1 MAINSPFFLDAVD
14 LATAT
19 SVYLDLSLTLI
30 APDGFY
36 GDGTITREQ
45 SSGILL
51 TAEACATCGTPCG
64 TAISESGGQGIY
76 QVNLDTGTIDTG
88 AIVIR
93 FDPQSVPDGFRATY
107 DGVVY
112 NKLSSPVD
120 GLHESSTPGHFTVV
134 GNTGSD
140 CGLAGNTTNLP
151 SLTEYLYN
159 GTSFVATGNTQSVT
173 LFPGDISLGASPGF
187 CVIVIPKPTGT
198 PNNVF
203 LEMLGPCGGTGW
215 DFEAYCPVA
224 LPSFS
229 SSIEYESSFISC
241 YAPLTQ
247 TYYFAKVHTAI
258 DNFVGLYDYV
268 FSDVNGEFPL
278 VNGFYLTN
286 NVATPNQV
294 IEVNNGIIVAITS
307 CNPACV
313 DCVPGTEVTIGTQD
327 WTVCNLD
334 VTTYSNGDPIPEVTD
349 AATWNA
355 LTTGAWC
362 YYNNDPLNGP
372 KYGKLYNGYAV
383 NDPRGLAPVGYHIPT
398 NAEWTTLTTYLGGTS
413 VAGGA
418 MKETGVCHWNAPN
431 TGATNSSGFTA
442 LPGGCRGDFGLF
454 IYLGTNGDW
463 WSSTQDGLGF
473 NYIRYISYL
482 NANSNSGLYV
492 PYYGFSV
499 RLIRD

>member
-19 SVYLDLSLTLI
+19 AVYLDLSLTNI

-51 TAEACATCGTPCG
+51 TAEACATCGTSCG
-64 TAISESGGQGIY
+64 SPISGSGGQGIY

-120 GLHESSTPGHFTVV
+120 GLHESTNPTHFTVV

-173 LFPGDISLGASPGF
+173 LLPGDISLGTSPGF
-187 CVIVIPKPTGT
+187 CVIVIPKPTST
-198 PNNVF
+198 PNNVL
-203 LEMLGPCGGTGW
+203 LEMLGPCLGTAW
-215 DFEAYCPVA
+215 DLTAACPVA

-229 SSIEYESSFISC
+229 SSIEYESSSIFCSE
-241 YAPLTQ
+241 PLTE
-247 TYYFAKVHTAI
+247 TYYFAKVHTAA
-258 DNFVGLYDYV
+258 DTFVGLYDYV
-268 FSDVNGEFPL
+268 FSDANGEFPL

-286 NVATPNQV
+286 NVAVPNQV
-294 IEVNNGIIVAITS
+294 LTVQNGIVVAITN
-307 CNPACV
+307 C
-313 DCVPGTEVTIGTQD
+313 I
-327 WTVCNLD
+327 
-334 VTTYSNGDPIPEVTD
+334 
-349 AATWNA
+349 
-355 LTTGAWC
+355 
-362 YYNNDPLNGP
+362 
-372 KYGKLYNGYAV
+372 
-383 NDPRGLAPVGYHIPT
+383 
-398 NAEWTTLTTYLGGTS
+398 
-413 VAGGA
+413 
-418 MKETGVCHWNAPN
+418 
-431 TGATNSSGFTA
+431 
-442 LPGGCRGDFGLF
+442 
-454 IYLGTNGDW
+454 
-463 WSSTQDGLGF
+463 
-473 NYIRYISYL
+473 
-482 NANSNSGLYV
+482 
-492 PYYGFSV
+492 
-499 RLIRD
+499 